1 MKAILLKISGEALS
15 HNQSNIAAQ
24 KLELV
29 VNTIKMLTANNIKVA
44 LVIGGGNISRG
55 MIMSD
60 QIGIDRVQADHMSM
74 IATVINAIAISNF
87 AKNHGIN
94 SSLFSAFAV
103 GDFVKPYNQQQATQ
117 DLHNNKLVIFAG
129 GTGNPFFSTDSCA
142 ALRGLEMGV
151 NLVVKAT
158 NIDGV
163 YNKDPKK
170 YPDAKKY
177 VSVTLS
183 EVIAKQIAVM
193 DQTAFALCRENRL
206 PIFIYNINY
215 PNILL
220 DFLKNP
226 NNNHGSFVTLD

>member
-1 MKAILLKISGEALS
+1 MKTIILKISGEALADGDL
-15 HNQSNIAAQ
+15 NLAPK

-29 VNTIKMLTANNIKVA
+29 VNTIKMLNVANIKVA

-55 MIMSD
+55 VVMSG

-74 IATVINAIAISNF
+74 VATVINGIAISNF
-87 AKNHGIN
+87 CESYGI
-94 SSLFSAFAV
+94 SCALFSAFAV
-103 GDFVKPYNQQQATQ
+103 GNFVKPYNQQQAKQ
-117 DLHNNKLVIFAG
+117 DLNNNKLVIFAG

-142 ALRGLEMGV
+142 ALRGLEMEV
-151 NLVVKAT
+151 DLVVKAT

-163 YNKDPKK
+163 YDKDPKK
-170 YPDAKKY
+170 YNDAKKY

-206 PIFIYNINY
+206 PIFVYDMNT
-215 PNILL
+215 PNVLV
-220 DFLKNP
+220 DFLKNH
-226 NNNHGSFVTLD
+226 NNNHGSFVSLD